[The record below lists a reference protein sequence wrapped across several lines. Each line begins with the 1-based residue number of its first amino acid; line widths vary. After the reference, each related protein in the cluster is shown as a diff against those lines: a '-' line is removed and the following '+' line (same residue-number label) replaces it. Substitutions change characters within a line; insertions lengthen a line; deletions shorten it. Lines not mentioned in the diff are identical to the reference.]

1 MSITIDKELPSP
13 QVLQKQQQQH
23 VLWKAK
29 VDLVGGPSIQATAI
43 LQHLTPPSPNTAP
56 ATAPASESASAS
68 APVTATAPASG
79 HLRFLRPVSLPSIP
93 PLLLTPACFALYL
106 NAETQDSQQYINGL
120 IHRILPLSTYNPAKG
135 QLVHMGSQA
144 ILAHMEVS
152 QDSSDNDDPFAK
164 ESIGAVV
171 DWLLPVGTNCSYALV
186 YVVWQNMRW
195 QLALHLLAQPLE
207 SADFGFLS
215 DNHCGENSES
225 NEEEKELGVEMDF
238 VRLLAR
244 KSNSSEQA
252 RMQQRAMSA
261 ESFLIHD
268 SIRPQDPASIN
279 IGLRRVA
286 GCNGKMTL
294 TDIEALMRQQS
305 LRSGTPPQPTSVLLL
320 EKASEEME
328 MENKK
333 MAKQLIIAA
342 LKERG
347 VGRSHPDFAALW
359 SQIYRSLKFAL
370 RDKIGRRGYTPREL
384 QAEANKHTDFY
395 CT

>member
-1 MSITIDKELPSP
+1 MSITIDKALPSP
-13 QVLQKQQQQH
+13 QVLQKQQQH

-29 VDLVGGPSIQATAI
+29 VDLVGGPTIQATAI

-56 ATAPASESASAS
+56 PTAPAN
-68 APVTATAPASG
+68 G

-120 IHRILPLSTYNPAKG
+120 IHRILPLSTHNPAKE
-135 QLVHMGSQA
+135 QLVHTGSQA

-152 QDSSDNDDPFAK
+152 QGSSDNDDPFAK

-171 DWLLPVGTNCSYALV
+171 DWLLPAGANCSYALV
-186 YVVWQNMRW
+186 YVVWQNMQW
-195 QLALHLLAQPLE
+195 QLVLHLLAQPLE
-207 SADFGFLS
+207 SVDFGVLS
-215 DNHCGENSES
+215 NNHCGENSES
-225 NEEEKELGVEMDF
+225 NGEENELGVEMDF

-268 SIRPQDPASIN
+268 PIRPQEDSASIN

-305 LRSGTPPQPTSVLLL
+305 LRSDTPPQPASVLLL
-320 EKASEEME
+320 EKESEEME

-333 MAKQLIIAA
+333 IAKQLIIAA

-384 QAEANKHTDFY
+384 QAEANKHADFY

>member
-1 MSITIDKELPSP
+1 MSITIDKALPSP
-13 QVLQKQQQQH
+13 QVLQKQQQH

-29 VDLVGGPSIQATAI
+29 VDLVGGPTIQAIAI

-56 ATAPASESASAS
+56 PTAP
-68 APVTATAPASG
+68 TNG

-106 NAETQDSQQYINGL
+106 NAETQASQQYINGL
-120 IHRILPLSTYNPAKG
+120 IHRILPLSTHNPAKE
-135 QLVHMGSQA
+135 QLVHTGSQA

-171 DWLLPVGTNCSYALV
+171 DWLLPAGANCSYAVV
-186 YVVWQNMRW
+186 YVVWQDMRW
-195 QLALHLLAQPLE
+195 QLVLHLLAQPLE
-207 SADFGFLS
+207 STDCGFLS

-225 NEEEKELGVEMDF
+225 NGEEKELGVEMDF
-238 VRLLAR
+238 VRLLAC

-268 SIRPQDPASIN
+268 PIRPQEDPASIN
-279 IGLRRVA
+279 TGLRRVA

-305 LRSGTPPQPTSVLLL
+305 LRSDTPPQPASVLLL
-320 EKASEEME
+320 EKESEEME

-333 MAKQLIIAA
+333 IAKQLIIAA

-384 QAEANKHTDFY
+384 QAEANKHADFY

>member
-1 MSITIDKELPSP
+1 MSITIDKALPSP
-13 QVLQKQQQQH
+13 QVLQKQQQH

-29 VDLVGGPSIQATAI
+29 VDLVGGPTIQATAT

-56 ATAPASESASAS
+56 PTAPAN
-68 APVTATAPASG
+68 G

-120 IHRILPLSTYNPAKG
+120 IHRILPLSTHNPAKE
-135 QLVHMGSQA
+135 QLVHTGSQA

-152 QDSSDNDDPFAK
+152 QGSSDNDDPFAK

-171 DWLLPVGTNCSYALV
+171 DWLLPAGANCSYALV
-186 YVVWQNMRW
+186 YVVWQNMQW
-195 QLALHLLAQPLE
+195 QLVLHLLAQPLE
-207 SADFGFLS
+207 SADFGVLS

-225 NEEEKELGVEMDF
+225 NGEEKELGVEMDF

-268 SIRPQDPASIN
+268 PIRPQEDSASIN

-305 LRSGTPPQPTSVLLL
+305 LRSDTPPQPASVLLL
-320 EKASEEME
+320 EKESEEME

-333 MAKQLIIAA
+333 IAKQLIIAA

-384 QAEANKHTDFY
+384 QAEANKHADFY